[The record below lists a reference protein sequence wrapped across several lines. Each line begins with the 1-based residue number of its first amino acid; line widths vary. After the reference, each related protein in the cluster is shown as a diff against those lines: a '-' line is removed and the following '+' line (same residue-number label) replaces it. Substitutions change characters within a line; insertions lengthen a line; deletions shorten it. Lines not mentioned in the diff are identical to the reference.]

1 MYWSCQSQFDYLN
14 DMLIADSSSTNEI
27 DLIIDSDFYWLVATD
42 TKRGQKDEPSAV
54 KLSWVLN
61 GPVTNFDVSKNFTFE
76 NSEHSLFYFWILTS
90 LWEIKT
96 LTLM

>member
-14 DMLIADSSSTNEI
+14 DMLIADSSSTNKT
-27 DLIIDSDFYWLVATD
+27 DLSSYWLVATD

>member
-1 MYWSCQSQFDYLN
+1 
-14 DMLIADSSSTNEI
+14 MLIADSSSTNEI

-76 NSEHSLFYFWILTS
+76 NSDIPFYF
-90 LWEIKT
+90 
-96 LTLM
+96 

>member
-14 DMLIADSSSTNEI
+14 DILIADSSSTNKI
-27 DLIIDSDFYWLVATD
+27 DLSSYWLVATD

-54 KLSWVLN
+54 KLSWVLK

>member
-1 MYWSCQSQFDYLN
+1 
-14 DMLIADSSSTNEI
+14 MLIADSSSTNKI
-27 DLIIDSDFYWLVATD
+27 DLSSYWLVATD

-76 NSEHSLFYFWILTS
+76 NSEHSVLFLNTDQFVRN
-90 LWEIKT
+90 
-96 LTLM
+96 

>member
-14 DMLIADSSSTNEI
+14 DMLIADSSSTNKI
-27 DLIIDSDFYWLVATD
+27 DLSSYWLVATD

-76 NSEHSLFYFWILTS
+76 NSEHSRFYFWILTS